1 MKLKGILFD
10 KDGTL
15 LDFNGTWLAAYRAA
29 SEIIA
34 DYSGGKLSAE
44 EILIHGGY
52 VPEENQWKPESVL
65 AAGSSREILASW
77 NSLLDIPLDPPVLKR
92 IGEAFH
98 IGASGLVPAVDPLF
112 PCMAQLRESGFVLG
126 IATMDSE
133 KGAIRMA
140 ESMGIA
146 NQFDF
151 ICGAD
156 SGFGEKPD
164 PGMVQAF
171 VSATGIEAAAVVMV
185 GDSPRDIMMGINA
198 RVGMSVG
205 VTSGAHSREELLTH
219 TDHVLDHIGY
229 LHDYLLGLQA

>member
-15 LDFNGTWLAAYRAA
+15 LDFNGTWLAAYQAA
-29 SEIIA
+29 SEIISEYCEGHLTA
-34 DYSGGKLSAE
+34 T
-44 EILIHGGY
+44 EILVHGGY
-52 VPEENQWKPESVL
+52 IPEDNSWRPESVL
-65 AAGSSREILASW
+65 AAGSSREILESW
-77 NSLLDIPLDPPVLKR
+77 NSLLKTPLDQAAVKR

-98 IGASGLVPAVDPLF
+98 VGATGLVPAVEPLL
-112 PCMAQLRESGFVLG
+112 PCMQELRSSGYVLG

-140 ESMGIA
+140 ESLDVSD
-146 NQFDF
+146 QFDF

-171 VSATGIEAAAVVMV
+171 VRATGIESEAVVMV

-198 RVGMSVG
+198 GVGVSVG
-205 VTSGAHSREELLTH
+205 VTSGAHGREELLVH
-219 TDHVLDHIGY
+219 TDHVLDHIGLLQNY
-229 LHDYLLGLQA
+229 LDEIRV